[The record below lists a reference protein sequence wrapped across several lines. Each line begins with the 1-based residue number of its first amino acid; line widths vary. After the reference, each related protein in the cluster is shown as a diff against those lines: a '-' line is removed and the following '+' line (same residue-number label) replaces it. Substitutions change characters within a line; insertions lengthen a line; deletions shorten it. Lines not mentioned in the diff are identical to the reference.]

1 MADSP
6 KPTKVGTRV
15 EVIGKG
21 HIGTVAYVGT
31 TLFSG
36 GRYNLIPVVGIFI
49 KRNINFF
56 PR

>member
-49 KRNINFF
+49 KRNIIFF